1 MLTSVPSTIEFR
13 QHCNR
18 RLDFGVTIILVWQF
32 HFNQKCC
39 SCRGEGTIGSDR
51 GYPMAA
57 TMLLVKEGGI
67 SVGWVLGSGELLMYH
82 HSLQY
87 RATDTSY
94 QNSLLYYC
102 FEVVLPSLVVI
113 VWVNEII
120 GKLTLQ
126 CLGYLTTNS
135 SSLSEDPTDNKM
147 GTGFMSPTSTFLRFF
162 HLGRWEA
169 TTSPASACEEVGH
182 PNT

>member
-18 RLDFGVTIILVWQF
+18 RLDFGMTIILVWQF
-32 HFNQKCC
+32 SLITNGVLARGRGHFGK
-39 SCRGEGTIGSDR
+39 DR

-57 TMLLVKEGGI
+57 ATLLLNEGGI
-67 SVGWVLGSGELLMYH
+67 SVGWVLGSGELLTYY

-94 QNSLLYYC
+94 QNSSLYYC
-102 FEVVLPSLVVI
+102 VEVVLPSLVVT

-126 CLGYLTTNS
+126 CLGFQMINS
-135 SSLSEDPTDNKM
+135 SSLSQDPTDKKM
-147 GTGFMSPTSTFLRFF
+147 GTGLMPSTSTFLRFF